1 MLKNRLHEIEAR
13 LMDRRPRIEEWLHS
27 NASTVPLPFYA
38 STDLRNAGYKIAI
51 VDTNLFPAGFNNL
64 CGKFFEHTATS
75 ARRFVEGRFGAVKRV
90 LIIPESHTRNAN
102 YVDNVAALARI
113 ISGGGFEVRMGFLG
127 EARERTVEATGTNG
141 DILTFHLLDRKGDT
155 LSAGDFV
162 PDLIILNNDLAGGVP
177 EILQGLSQPITPPLE
192 IGWHARRKNV
202 YFEVLD
208 NLVHEFASILDINP
222 WLLSAI
228 TEFERD
234 VDFQTSKGLDRLALK
249 VESVLDRTREK
260 YREHGIDEKPFV
272 FVKHNAGTYGMAI
285 ITVDRPEEILSANRR
300 MREKMKVGK
309 GKIEVTEVLVQEG
322 VPSTDLI
329 NDCTGEPVMYLFG
342 LDLIGGF
349 FRQHCGKSERENL
362 NQSGSTFARLC
373 FRDECE
379 SAPSS
384 ECYYDTCLR
393 NVYSALAQVAVLAA
407 GHEIKRLTHPPV

>member
-1 MLKNRLHEIEAR
+1 
-13 LMDRRPRIEEWLHS
+13 
-27 NASTVPLPFYA
+27 
-38 STDLRNAGYKIAI
+38 
-51 VDTNLFPAGFNNL
+51 
-64 CGKFFEHTATS
+64 
-75 ARRFVEGRFGAVKRV
+75 
-90 LIIPESHTRNAN
+90 
-102 YVDNVAALARI
+102 
-113 ISGGGFEVRMGFLG
+113 
-127 EARERTVEATGTNG
+127 
-141 DILTFHLLDRKGDT
+141 
-155 LSAGDFV
+155 
-162 PDLIILNNDLAGGVP
+162 
-177 EILQGLSQPITPPLE
+177 
-192 IGWHARRKNV
+192 V

-208 NLVHEFASILDINP
+208 NLVREFASILDINP

-329 NDCTGEPVMYLFG
+329 NNCTGEPVMYLVG

-362 NQSGSTFARLC
+362 NQSGATFARLC
-373 FRDECE
+373 FREECE

-407 GHEIKRLTHPPV
+407 GHEIKRLTQPPV